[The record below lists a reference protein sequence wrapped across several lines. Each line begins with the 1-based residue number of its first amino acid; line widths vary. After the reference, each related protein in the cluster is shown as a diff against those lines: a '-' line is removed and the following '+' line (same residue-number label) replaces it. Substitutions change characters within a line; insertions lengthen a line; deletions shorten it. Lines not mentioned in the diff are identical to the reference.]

1 MLDLLLENMLTSI
14 LFTAIGD
21 KLRRLIHDYKK
32 IVVLGMPS
40 AGKTRFLCHLNGD
53 EYVEQT
59 TAIDEFK
66 YFSIDTPN
74 GKIYVDDGRD
84 IGGSKGYLSRYKE
97 FVTSADMV
105 FFVFNINDYIS
116 DTDYQREV
124 NARLDLIYAFRSET
138 QKCCIIGSHLDVYVK
153 NGQNRSS
160 ATAFQNVNSIVY
172 DTKNYT
178 KEFRELF
185 KDNETFFVVD
195 LTKKDSAL
203 EIIYRLTK

>member
-1 MLDLLLENMLTSI
+1 MVFTTI
-14 LFTAIGD
+14 LFSVIGD
-21 KLRRLIHDYKK
+21 KLRRLIHDYQK

-40 AGKTRFLCHLNGD
+40 AGKTRFLCHLNGN
-53 EYVEQT
+53 EYVDQT
-59 TAIDEFK
+59 TASDEFK

-84 IGGSKGYLSRYKE
+84 IGGTEYYLSRYKE
-97 FVTSADMV
+97 FMTDADMV

-116 DTDYQREV
+116 DTDYQRKV
-124 NARLDLIYAFRSET
+124 NARLDLINAFRCAT

-160 ATAFQNVNSIVY
+160 ATAFHDINSIVY
-172 DTKNYT
+172 EKDKEYYT

-203 EIIYRLTK
+203 KIIERLTKQ